1 MHLGA
6 DERGKLRQD
15 HVITSRFAHPCPSSC
30 SLDAC
35 HQSPAFFPALS
46 KWLPLA
52 PRLISFKPTGPYT
65 CRPMRALGIETQ
77 NLCGIPELQT
87 YSKAIWLGRFSDYQM
102 GKQEC
107 HGPVGGHG
115 DIHQKH
121 SSRETAVSLFPWRGT
136 EPGCVC
142 MRVSEDEHVYKPKLL
157 SQRNHFPRFSA
168 RKGQRN
174 ARPKIFTR
182 QKRAPQLNVNREGSG
197 SRFPLAE

>member
-15 HVITSRFAHPCPSSC
+15 HVIASRFTHPCPSSC
-30 SLDAC
+30 SLAAC
-35 HQSPAFFPALS
+35 HQSPVFFPALS

-65 CRPMRALGIETQ
+65 CWPMWAPGIETQ

-102 GKQEC
+102 GRQKC

-115 DIHQKH
+115 DNLQKR
-121 SSRETAVSLFPWRGT
+121 SSRETAVSLSHWKGM
-136 EPGCVC
+136 ELGYLC
-142 MRVSEDEHVYKPKLL
+142 MHVSADVRVYKPKL
-157 SQRNHFPRFSA
+157 F
-168 RKGQRN
+168 
-174 ARPKIFTR
+174 
-182 QKRAPQLNVNREGSG
+182 
-197 SRFPLAE
+197 